1 MINLLEP
8 MEGETLRR
16 IGQKRLTFDVS
27 PSFKARVQLARQAE
41 TTISEYLRNAVRRQL
56 ERDGV
61 PSVASSPTSRQQKQA

>member
-1 MINLLEP
+1 

-27 PSFKARVQLARQAE
+27 PSFKARVQLARQQAE